1 MSKIIT
7 KRQLNTL
14 IESTLKEY
22 NSNDWITPTSSGY
35 EDAYSSNP
43 HHRDYDNYNPPTN
56 LEIKKLNPNK
66 NGSDNN
72 RNTKMTPEDIAS
84 ATNRVDYMSEG
95 TMCECGGMMYEN
107 VCEDCGSTYMGES
120 DYMEEGKKPKTEKEK
135 EFAALAKPKDEI
147 TYADKIAGA
156 TKNKKGDKVGES
168 VKDLAESVTK
178 TFNPSF
184 LTENM
189 DNFKKL
195 INYRNK

>member
-22 NSNDWITPTSSGY
+22 GREDMEIGMNNMPGFDTDKFCSDHHNMDTDICKQHFDHKNDRENQSNQNGTRMT
-35 EDAYSSNP
+35 ED
-43 HHRDYDNYNPPTN
+43 
-56 LEIKKLNPNK
+56 K
-66 NGSDNN
+66 
-72 RNTKMTPEDIAS
+72 
-84 ATNRVDYMSEG
+84 
-95 TMCECGGMMYEN
+95 MCESCGGMMAEN
-107 VCEDCGSTYMGES
+107 ICEDCGSTYM
-120 DYMEEGKKPKTEKEK
+120 EEGKKPETKKET
-135 EFAALAKPKDEI
+135 EFAALAEPEDEI

-156 TKNKKGDKVGES
+156 TKNKKKKGGEVEES
-168 VKDLAESVTK
+168 AKDLAESVTK

-189 DNFKKL
+189 DNFNKL

>member
-22 NSNDWITPTSSGY
+22 NSNDWMTSTGGD

-43 HHRDYDNYNPPTN
+43 HHPNHDRHTPPTD
-56 LEIKKLNPNK
+56 LGSRPNPNK

-72 RNTKMTPEDIAS
+72 RNTEMTPKDIAS
-84 ATNRVDYMSEG
+84 ATKHVDYMKDV
-95 TMCECGGMMYEN
+95 MCECGGAMYEGTCN
-107 VCEDCGSTYMGES
+107 ECGSTGGYMGE
-120 DYMEEGKKPKTEKEK
+120 GKKEIKNPGKYMGK
-135 EFAALAKPKDEI
+135 AKQKAGVDDDGDGVPNGADKDPKD
-147 TYADKIAGA
+147 
-156 TKNKKGDKVGES
+156 GDVTEAS

-189 DNFKKL
+189 DNFNKL

>member
-22 NSNDWITPTSSGY
+22 SNDSPGNMYNMDLDEFCSHHHNMDTDICQSHFDHKNDR
-35 EDAYSSNP
+35 ENQSNQ
-43 HHRDYDNYNPPTN
+43 
-56 LEIKKLNPNK
+56 
-66 NGSDNN
+66 NGTRMSQ
-72 RNTKMTPEDIAS
+72 KDINS
-84 ATNRVDYMSEG
+84 ATNYVDYMKEDK
-95 TMCECGGMMYEN
+95 MCESCGGMMAEN
-107 VCEDCGSTYMGES
+107 ICEDCGGMN
-120 DYMEEGKKPKTEKEK
+120 YMEEGKKPETEKEK
-135 EFAALAKPKDEI
+135 KFAALAEPKDEI

-156 TKNKKGDKVGES
+156 TKNKKKKVDEVEES
-168 VKDLAESVTK
+168 AKDLAESVTK

-189 DNFKKL
+189 DNFNKL

>member
-22 NSNDWITPTSSGY
+22 SNDSPGNMYNMDLDEFCS
-35 EDAYSSNP
+35 D
-43 HHRDYDNYNPPTN
+43 HHNMDTD
-56 LEIKKLNPNK
+56 ICKQHFDHK
-66 NGSDNN
+66 NDRENH
-72 RNTKMTPEDIAS
+72 
-84 ATNRVDYMSEG
+84 VDYMKEDK
-95 TMCECGGMMYEN
+95 MCESCGGMMAEN
-107 VCEDCGSTYMGES
+107 ICEDCGGMN
-120 DYMEEGKKPKTEKEK
+120 YMEEGKKPETKKEI
-135 EFAALAKPKDEI
+135 EFAALAEPEDEI

-156 TKNKKGDKVGES
+156 TKNKKKKGDEVEES
-168 VKDLAESVTK
+168 AKDLAESVTK

-189 DNFKKL
+189 DNFNKL

>member
-22 NSNDWITPTSSGY
+22 SNDSPGNMYNMDLDEFCSHHHNMDTDICQSHFDHKSHR
-35 EDAYSSNP
+35 ENQSNQ
-43 HHRDYDNYNPPTN
+43 
-56 LEIKKLNPNK
+56 
-66 NGSDNN
+66 NG
-72 RNTKMTPEDIAS
+72 TKMTQE
-84 ATNRVDYMSEG
+84 DYMKEDK
-95 TMCECGGMMYEN
+95 MCESCGGMMREGI
-107 VCEDCGSTYMGES
+107 CESGCGSQ
-120 DYMEEGKKPKTEKEK
+120 MEEGKKPETKKEK
-135 EFAALAKPKDEI
+135 EFAALAEPEDEI

-156 TKNKKGDKVGES
+156 TKNKKKKGDKVEES
-168 VKDLAESVTK
+168 AKDLAESVTK

-189 DNFKKL
+189 DNFNKL

>member
-22 NSNDWITPTSSGY
+22 SNDSPGNTYNMDLDKFCSLHHNMNTDICKQHFDSKNDR
-35 EDAYSSNP
+35 ENQSNQ
-43 HHRDYDNYNPPTN
+43 
-56 LEIKKLNPNK
+56 
-66 NGSDNN
+66 NG
-72 RNTKMTPEDIAS
+72 TEMTPEDIAS
-84 ATNRVDYMSEG
+84 ATNHVDYMKEDK
-95 TMCECGGMMYEN
+95 MCESCGGMMREGI
-107 VCEDCGSTYMGES
+107 CESGCGSR
-120 DYMEEGKKPKTEKEK
+120 MEEGSYTKEDELEEGNAFSGALETARKEGKTEF
-135 EFAALAKPKDEI
+135 EFNGK
-147 TYADKIAGA
+147 TYPVEGE
-156 TKNKKGDKVGES
+156 DKVKES

-189 DNFKKL
+189 DNFNKL

>member
-22 NSNDWITPTSSGY
+22 SNDVPGNMYNMDLDEFCSHHHNMDKDICQSHFDHKNDR
-35 EDAYSSNP
+35 ENQSNQ
-43 HHRDYDNYNPPTN
+43 
-56 LEIKKLNPNK
+56 
-66 NGSDNN
+66 NGTRMSQ
-72 RNTKMTPEDIAS
+72 EDITS
-84 ATNRVDYMSEG
+84 ATNHVDYMKEDK
-95 TMCECGGMMYEN
+95 MCESCGGMMAEN
-107 VCEDCGSTYMGES
+107 ICEDCGGMNYMKEGS
-120 DYMEEGKKPKTEKEK
+120 YMKEDELEEGNAFSGALETARKEGKTEF
-135 EFAALAKPKDEI
+135 EFNGK
-147 TYADKIAGA
+147 TYPVEGE
-156 TKNKKGDKVGES
+156 DKVKES

-189 DNFKKL
+189 DNFNKL

>member
-22 NSNDWITPTSSGY
+22 SNDVPGNMYNMDLDEFCSHHHNMDKDICQSHFDHKNDR
-35 EDAYSSNP
+35 ENQSNQ
-43 HHRDYDNYNPPTN
+43 
-56 LEIKKLNPNK
+56 
-66 NGSDNN
+66 NGTRMSQ
-72 RNTKMTPEDIAS
+72 EDITS
-84 ATNRVDYMSEG
+84 ATKHVEYMSEG
-95 TMCECGGMMYEN
+95 TMCESCGGMMAEN
-107 VCEDCGSTYMGES
+107 ICESCGGMN
-120 DYMEEGKKPKTEKEK
+120 YMEEGKKPETEKEK
-135 EFAALAKPKDEI
+135 KFAALAEPEDEI

-156 TKNKKGDKVGES
+156 TKNKKKKVDEVEES
-168 VKDLAESVTK
+168 AKDLAESVTK

-189 DNFKKL
+189 DNFNKL